1 MGELSAEREAARAAI
16 EQLRLAPVMF
26 DAGAS
31 PHPPESLYRAYL
43 DQSDVFVGIY
53 WQRYGWVGPG
63 MSESGLEDK
72 FRLSAGLPRLLYLK
86 RPAPDTDPGLRR
98 MLNEIKCDGHVSY
111 KVFSTPEQLSELL
124 LSDLAAVLAERFAV
138 GRGEVHLS
146 PVPSPVSPLVGRD
159 HDVGAVTRL
168 VEEEAGRL
176 VVLTGTGG
184 IGKTRVALAVAD
196 RSGPHWNDGVAFVD
210 LSAVTDPGSVAEAIA
225 SALGVVARGREQP
238 LDGLERRLAGRSM
251 LLVLDNFEQVLDAAP
266 VVAELLERAPV

>member
-31 PHPPESLYRAYL
+31 PHPPESLFRAYL

-63 MSESGLEDK
+63 MSESGLEDE
-72 FRLSAGLPRLLYLK
+72 FRLSVGLPRLLYLK
-86 RPAPDTDPGLRR
+86 RPAPDMDPGLRR
-98 MLNEIKCDGHVSY
+98 MLDEIKSDGHVSY

-124 LSDLAAVLAERFAV
+124 LSDLAAVLAECFAV

-159 HDVGAVTRL
+159 HDVEAVTRL

-210 LSAVTDPGSVAEAIA
+210 LSAVTDPGSVAE
-225 SALGVVARGREQP
+225 
-238 LDGLERRLAGRSM
+238 
-251 LLVLDNFEQVLDAAP
+251 
-266 VVAELLERAPV
+266 